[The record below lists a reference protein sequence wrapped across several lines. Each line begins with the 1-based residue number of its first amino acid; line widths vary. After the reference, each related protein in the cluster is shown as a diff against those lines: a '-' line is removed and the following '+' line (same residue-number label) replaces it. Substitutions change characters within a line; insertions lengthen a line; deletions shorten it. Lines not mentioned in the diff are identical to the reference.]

1 MSNKQA
7 KQKKTPLIK
16 TTKRAD
22 GATEY
27 IVTKAPQSTL
37 GGKIIIAT
45 LAFLLAAGAIASL
58 VLAIVELM

>member
-1 MSNKQA
+1 MNNK

-22 GATEY
+22 GTTEY
-27 IVTKAPQSTL
+27 VVTKSPQSTL
-37 GGKIIIAT
+37 GGKIIIAG

-58 VLAIVELM
+58 VLAIIELM